1 MSSGEI
7 VRKPLRVREWSG
19 RTLDQRLALRFPW
32 IIGAYAP
39 LIGRLP
45 PTSRVRQAVVWRSSR
60 LAMEAFNRRD
70 IDAALIG
77 STPDFEYRPPREF
90 IEMGFMEPC
99 YRGPAGFREYMSAWS
114 DVWGAS
120 LRAEPVE
127 LVDLGDRVVLLAGL
141 PTTGTASGVPVT
153 GKIATVTRLEHGR
166 VAGVDM
172 YMDHAEALEAVGL
185 RQ

>member
-1 MSSGEI
+1 MSSGKI
-7 VRKPLRVREWSG
+7 VRKPLRVREWSS
-19 RTLDQRLALRFPW
+19 RTLDQRLALRFPR
-32 IIGAYAP
+32 IFGAYASW
-39 LIGRLP
+39 IGRLP

-99 YRGPAGFREYMSAWS
+99 YRGPAGFRQYMSAWS

-127 LVDLGDRVVLLAGL
+127 LVDLGDRVVLLARL
-141 PTTGTASGVPVT
+141 PTTGAASGVSVT
-153 GKIATVTRLEHGR
+153 GKVATVTTLEHGR
-166 VAGVDM
+166 VARVDM
-172 YMDHAEALEAVGL
+172 YMDHAEALAAVGL
-185 RQ
+185 RE